1 MKGPL
6 DYVPTS
12 VEEGSV
18 YGGSRQR
25 TICVFTTTRMGDE
38 KLESVNETAKENGD
52 DLSYSYSGKKPF
64 DGGGK
69 RPAIEAD
76 FSMTG
81 DGGSS
86 SAYE

>member
-1 MKGPL
+1 MC
-6 DYVPTS
+6 
-12 VEEGSV
+12 
-18 YGGSRQR
+18 GGCRQR
-25 TICVFTTTRMGDE
+25 TICVFTTTRMGDG
-38 KLESVNETAKENGD
+38 KLESVNKTAKGNGE

-69 RPAIEAD
+69 RPATEVD

>member
-1 MKGPL
+1 MC
-6 DYVPTS
+6 
-12 VEEGSV
+12 
-18 YGGSRQR
+18 GGGRQR
-25 TICVFTTTRMGDE
+25 TICVFTATRMGDE
-38 KLESVNETAKENGD
+38 KLESVNETAKGNGEVI
-52 DLSYSYSGKKPF
+52 SYSYSGKKPF

-69 RPAIEAD
+69 RPATEAD